1 MKRSFL
7 TRRHILAAAAIAP
20 TEALAGSTGADAEL
34 LWLGREFLRL
44 AGQVDQLVD
53 RASPD
58 SDADDLTLGQLLKDM
73 DAIEDAVLQQ
83 RATTIAGLAVKA
95 WIVHWA
101 KCQDLSPDDVH
112 FLADRMMLSL
122 IRDLIALQNPPSS
135 PFEPYLTT
143 KEGNWT

>member
-7 TRRHILAAAAIAP
+7 TRRHILAAVAAAP

-44 AGQVDQLVD
+44 AEQVDQLVD

-58 SDADDLTLGQLLKDM
+58 NDADDLTLDQHLKDM
-73 DAIEDAVLQQ
+73 DVIEDAVLQQ
-83 RATTIAGLAVKA
+83 RATTTAGLAVKA

-101 KCQDLSPDDVH
+101 KCPDLSPDDVH

-122 IRDLIALQNPPSS
+122 IQDLIALQSPSS
-135 PFEPYLTT
+135 TLSKPYLPT

>member
-7 TRRHILAAAAIAP
+7 TRRHILAAAAVAI
-20 TEALAGSTGADAEL
+20 TGTLAGSDEADAEL

-44 AGQVDQLVD
+44 AAQVDQLVD

-58 SDADDLTLGQLLKDM
+58 NDADDLILGQLLKDM

-83 RATTIAGLAVKA
+83 RAGTIAGLALKA

-101 KCQDLSPDDVH
+101 KCKDLNPDDVH
-112 FLADRMMLSL
+112 FLADRMTLSL
-122 IRDLIALQNPPSS
+122 IRDLLARYTLDVGAR
-135 PFEPYLTT
+135 E
-143 KEGNWT
+143 